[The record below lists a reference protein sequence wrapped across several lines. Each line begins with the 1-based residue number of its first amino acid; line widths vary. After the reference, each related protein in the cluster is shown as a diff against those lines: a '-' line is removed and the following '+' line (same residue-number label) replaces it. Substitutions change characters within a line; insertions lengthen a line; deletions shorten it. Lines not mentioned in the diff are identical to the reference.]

1 MVRAAGGWG
10 RLVNKRERAQGGL
23 ARGGR
28 PEMGRKGESR
38 VRGGGG
44 RGRGMGWIQSNLV
57 GEGFSFSFYFPISI
71 SLFIPFFF

>member
-44 RGRGMGWIQSNLV
+44 SGRGMGWIQSNLV